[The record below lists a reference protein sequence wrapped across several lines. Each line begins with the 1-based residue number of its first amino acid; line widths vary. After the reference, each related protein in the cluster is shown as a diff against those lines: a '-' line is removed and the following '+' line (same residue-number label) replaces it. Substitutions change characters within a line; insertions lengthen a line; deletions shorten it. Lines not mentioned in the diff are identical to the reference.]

1 MFTRHCFVIYINLNL
16 TFFLVLLTGAINF
29 NRESFLRI
37 DMYAC
42 GLVLWELMSRTN
54 FGDVTA
60 GEYRMPFEEE
70 VGTHPSL
77 EDMQVVVSQE
87 KKRPIIQDSWF
98 KHPTMAVVA
107 NTVQDCWDQDTE
119 ARISA
124 STICERI
131 NALILARES
140 EESCLVCLSF
150 FHFLFFN

>member
-1 MFTRHCFVIYINLNL
+1 M
-16 TFFLVLLTGAINF
+16 TGAINF